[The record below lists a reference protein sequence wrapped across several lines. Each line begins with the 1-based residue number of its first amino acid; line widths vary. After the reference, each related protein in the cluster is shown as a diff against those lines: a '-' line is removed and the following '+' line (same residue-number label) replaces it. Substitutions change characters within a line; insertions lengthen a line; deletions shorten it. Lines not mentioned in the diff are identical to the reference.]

1 MRDDASLIRLTTEYL
16 TMTTPTIQLKRRNRR
31 SDKRLR
37 IIKKMASWR
46 AAKERKRIERG
57 GVEEY
62 PRLVA
67 VRHPFLSWAMR
78 DDLSGE
84 VVWMPFVSVR
94 DTAKRA
100 AVVANLYQPR
110 K

>member
-1 MRDDASLIRLTTEYL
+1 
-16 TMTTPTIQLKRRNRR
+16 MTTPTIQPKQRNRK

-37 IIKKMASWR
+37 MIKKMAAWR

-57 GVEEY
+57 GIEKYLRMKV
-62 PRLVA
+62 

-100 AVVANLYQPR
+100 AIVAKFYQPR